1 MKLKDLKLVY
11 NAAAH
16 FNAAEKYPD
25 GLVKELQKPSTESFD
40 ALFWT
45 LAEMVKQGELVRR
58 YMGETP
64 RKTPTAEE
72 FKTILRP
79 NQINK
84 VTQMVFEELARG
96 LGETKDDEE
105 IDLVL
110 MEYQKKTT
118 DI

>member
-25 GLVKELQKPSTESFD
+25 GLVAELKKPNTESFE
-40 ALFWT
+40 ALFWA
-45 LAEMVKQGELVRR
+45 LAEMAKQGELVRR

-64 RKTPTAEE
+64 KKTPTAEE

-96 LGETKDDEE
+96 LGGTEDDEE
-105 IDLVL
+105 IDLILV
-110 MEYQKKTT
+110 EFEKKTN
-118 DI
+118 DA